1 MSETLTPR
9 SLSRRRFVQSS
20 GALLFAAQCPVGLSR
35 KAYAGGTGAM
45 MNSFVRIDPSNVITM
60 LANNSEFGNGAYT
73 VMSMMLAEELDVD
86 YRSIAL
92 EAAPTTPEYYSPLFR
107 EYLTA
112 GSVTTGSTFMPMR
125 TAGAKARAMLLEAAS
140 KDWNVPA
147 FELTTGDAT
156 VTHAGTGRN
165 ATYGELLETIHR
177 LDIQPPETVTL
188 KDPSEFK
195 ILGKPAR
202 RYEGAGKVDGS
213 AEFGIDI
220 KLPGMLYGAIA
231 RPPVH
236 GGSVVDFDAT
246 EALAMPG
253 VVKVKAIRA
262 GVVVLADSYWRAQK
276 ARAKLEIEWDR
287 GVNDGVSSE
296 QFYADYRALAD
307 TPGLLA
313 EDIGDA
319 IGALDAA
326 EASGSV
332 VEATYE
338 MPLLAHATLEPMNC
352 IAQVEG
358 DTCTIWSG
366 TQYQSNDQEVISR
379 FLGIPQQNVTIHRPL
394 MGGSFGRR
402 SSKTADYTVEA
413 VEAAMGESVPVQI
426 IWSREEDIRSGHY
439 RPLFVHKLRGSV
451 DDAGMP
457 EAWHQ
462 VAVGQSLMQGTKHDP
477 TYMVRGIDIYSLDG
491 CLQEPF
497 GVFPYGTSYQI
508 PNHRVES
515 HNAPKKGIVP
525 QEWRSVGHTH
535 TGIAYEC
542 FLDELAH
549 NGGIDPMELRL
560 RLTKDHARM
569 NRVLS
574 VLKEKCDWD
583 KPLAPGRGR
592 GVASRIYNIS
602 PVAQAVEVTVAENG
616 DFTVDRVVCV
626 VDCGFAV
633 NPLGI
638 EGQVEGGLAY
648 GLGGVAFGNIDIVN
662 GEVQQSNFHDYPVMR
677 LPQMPKVEVHILPS
691 DEPPTGIGEQATTP
705 IAPAVANA
713 LFNATGRRVRRFP
726 LSSQGF
732 NLV

>member
-1 MSETLTPR
+1 MSEHLKEAPM
-9 SLSRRRFVQSS
+9 SRRQFIQSS
-20 GALLFAAQCPVGLSR
+20 VALLFAAQCPVGLST
-35 KAYAGGTGAM
+35 KALADSGGAM

-92 EAAPTTPEYYSPLFR
+92 EAAPTSPEYYSPLFR

-112 GSVTTGSTFMPMR
+112 GSLTTGSTYMPMR

-140 KDWNVPA
+140 REWDVA
-147 FELTTGDAT
+147 MAELTTGDAT
-156 VTHAGTGRN
+156 VTHIETGRR
-165 ATYGELLETIHR
+165 ATYGELLEVIHR
-177 LDIQPPETVTL
+177 LGIRPPETVSL
-188 KDPSEFK
+188 KDPREFK

-213 AEFGIDI
+213 AQFGIDI
-220 KLPGMLYGAIA
+220 KLPDMLYGAIA
-231 RPPVH
+231 RPPVY

-253 VVKVKAIRA
+253 VVKAKAIRA
-262 GVVVLADSYWRAQK
+262 GVVVLADSYWRAHK
-276 ARAKLEIEWDR
+276 ARAKLKINWDR
-287 GVNDGVSSE
+287 GANAAVSTD

-307 TPGLLA
+307 TPGMLA

-319 IGALDAA
+319 MGALDAA
-326 EASGSV
+326 DEV

-338 MPLLAHATLEPMNC
+338 MPLLAHVTLEPMNC

-451 DDAGMP
+451 DDSGMP
-457 EAWHQ
+457 KAWHQ
-462 VAVGQSLMQGTKHDP
+462 VAVGQSLMEGTKLGP
-477 TYMVRGIDIYSLDG
+477 KYMVRGIDIYSLDG

-497 GVFPYGTSYQI
+497 GAFPYGTSYQI

-515 HNAPKKGIVP
+515 HNAPKSGIVP

-549 NGGIDPMELRL
+549 KGGIDPMELRL

-574 VLKEKCDWD
+574 VLKEKCEWD
-583 KPLAPGRGR
+583 RPLEPGRGR
-592 GVASRIYNIS
+592 GVASRIYSVS
-602 PVAQAVEVTVAENG
+602 PIAQAVEVTVSENG

-677 LPQMPKVEVHILPS
+677 LPQMPEVEVHILPS
-691 DEPPTGIGEQATTP
+691 DEPPTGVGEQATTP
-705 IAPAVANA
+705 IAPAVVNA

>member
-1 MSETLTPR
+1 MSENMSSGVLN
-9 SLSRRRFVQSS
+9 RRQFVQAG
-20 GALLFAAQCPVGLSR
+20 GAFLFAAQCPVTFSR
-35 KAYAGGTGAM
+35 KAHAAGAGAM
-45 MNSFVRIDPSNVITM
+45 MNSFVRIDPNNVITM

-86 YRSIAL
+86 YRSIVL

-112 GSVTTGSTFMPMR
+112 GSVTTGSTFIPMR
-125 TAGAKARAMLLEAAS
+125 TAGAKARAMLLEAAARS
-140 KDWNVPA
+140 WQVPGA
-147 FELTTGDAT
+147 ELTTENGT
-156 VTHAGTGRN
+156 VQHLETGRSSP
-165 ATYGELLETIHR
+165 YGALLETIHR
-177 LDIQPPETVTL
+177 LEIQPPDAVTL
-188 KDPSEFK
+188 KDPSQFR
-195 ILGKPAR
+195 ILGKPTK

-213 AEFGIDI
+213 AQFGIDI
-220 KLPGMLYGAIA
+220 KLPGMLYGSIA

-236 GGSVVDFDAT
+236 GGRVVDFDAST
-246 EALAMPG
+246 ALSMPG

-276 ARAKLEIEWDR
+276 ARAEVKINWDR
-287 GVNDGVSSE
+287 GANATVSSE
-296 QFYADYRALAD
+296 QFYRDYREMAE
-307 TPGLLA
+307 TPGMLA

-319 IGALDAA
+319 LGALDQADEVI
-326 EASGSV
+326 EAV
-332 VEATYE
+332 YE

-358 DTCTIWSG
+358 ATCTIWSG

-379 FLGIPQQNVTIHRPL
+379 FLGIPQENVTIHRPL

-413 VEAAMGESVPVQI
+413 VEAAKGESVPVQI

-451 DDAGMP
+451 DSSGMP

-462 VAVGQSLMQGTKHDP
+462 VVVGQSLMQGTKHDP
-477 TYMVRGIDIYSLDG
+477 NYMVRGMDIYSLDG

-497 GVFPYGTSYQI
+497 GVFPYGTSYAI
-508 PNHRVES
+508 AHHRVES
-515 HNAPKKGIVP
+515 HNAPKIGILP

-542 FLDELAH
+542 FLDELAAK
-549 NGGIDPMELRL
+549 GGVDPLELRL

-569 NRVLS
+569 NRVLK
-574 VLKEKCDWD
+574 VLREKCEWD

-592 GVASRIYNIS
+592 GVASRVYSIS
-602 PVAQAVEVTVAENG
+602 PIAQAVEITVAENG

-648 GLGGVAFGNIDIVN
+648 GLGGVAFGNIDIVD

-677 LPQMPKVEVHILPS
+677 LPQMPKVEIHILPS
-691 DEPPTGIGEQATTP
+691 DEPPTGVGEQATTP

-713 LFNATGRRVRRFP
+713 LFNATGRRIRRFP

>member
-1 MSETLTPR
+1 MSDTLTPR

-35 KAYAGGTGAM
+35 KAYAGGAGAM
-45 MNSFVRIDPSNVITM
+45 MNSFVRIDPNNVITM

-140 KDWNVPA
+140 QDWQVPTT
-147 FELTTGDAT
+147 ELTTEGGK
-156 VTHAGTGRN
+156 VTHAASGRSS
-165 ATYGELLETIHR
+165 TYGELLEAIHR
-177 LDIQPPETVTL
+177 LDIQPPETVAL

-236 GGSVVDFDAT
+236 SGSVIDFDAT

-276 ARAKLEIEWDR
+276 ARAKLKIEWDR

-326 EASGSV
+326 EA
-332 VEATYE
+332 
-338 MPLLAHATLEPMNC
+338 C
-352 IAQVEG
+352 
-358 DTCTIWSG
+358 
-366 TQYQSNDQEVISR
+366 
-379 FLGIPQQNVTIHRPL
+379 
-394 MGGSFGRR
+394 
-402 SSKTADYTVEA
+402 
-413 VEAAMGESVPVQI
+413 
-426 IWSREEDIRSGHY
+426 RERDRGH
-439 RPLFVHKLRGSV
+439 LR
-451 DDAGMP
+451 D
-457 EAWHQ
+457 
-462 VAVGQSLMQGTKHDP
+462 
-477 TYMVRGIDIYSLDG
+477 
-491 CLQEPF
+491 
-497 GVFPYGTSYQI
+497 
-508 PNHRVES
+508 
-515 HNAPKKGIVP
+515 
-525 QEWRSVGHTH
+525 
-535 TGIAYEC
+535 
-542 FLDELAH
+542 
-549 NGGIDPMELRL
+549 
-560 RLTKDHARM
+560 
-569 NRVLS
+569 
-574 VLKEKCDWD
+574 
-583 KPLAPGRGR
+583 
-592 GVASRIYNIS
+592 
-602 PVAQAVEVTVAENG
+602 
-616 DFTVDRVVCV
+616 
-626 VDCGFAV
+626 
-633 NPLGI
+633 
-638 EGQVEGGLAY
+638 
-648 GLGGVAFGNIDIVN
+648 
-662 GEVQQSNFHDYPVMR
+662 
-677 LPQMPKVEVHILPS
+677 
-691 DEPPTGIGEQATTP
+691 
-705 IAPAVANA
+705 AVAGPRHVGA
-713 LFNATGRRVRRFP
+713 HELHCAG
-726 LSSQGF
+726 
-732 NLV
+732 

>member
-1 MSETLTPR
+1 MKNRDQAGSI
-9 SLSRRRFVQSS
+9 SRRQFVQAG
-20 GALLFAAQCPVGLSR
+20 GALLFAAQCPVTLST
-35 KAYAGGTGAM
+35 KVHASTAGSM

-112 GSVTTGSTFMPMR
+112 GSVTTGSTFIPMR

-140 KDWNVPA
+140 QSWEVPVS
-147 FELTTGDAT
+147 ELSTREGT
-156 VTHAGTGRN
+156 VVHADSGRQS
-165 ATYGELLETIHR
+165 TYGDLLAVIHR
-177 LDIQPPETVTL
+177 LNIEPPETVAL

-202 RYEGAGKVDGS
+202 RYEGQGKVDGS
-213 AEFGIDI
+213 AQFGIDI
-220 KLPGMLYGAIA
+220 KLPGMLYGSIA

-236 GGSVVDFDAT
+236 GGSVISFDAN
-246 EALAMPG
+246 EALTMPG
-253 VVKVKAIRA
+253 VAKVKAIRA

-276 ARAKLEIEWDR
+276 ARAKLKIEWDR
-287 GVNDGVSSE
+287 GANDGVSSE
-296 QFYADYRALAD
+296 QFYSDYRALAE
-307 TPGLLA
+307 TPGMLA

-319 IGALDAA
+319 LGVLEAA
-326 EASGSV
+326 DEV
-332 VEATYE
+332 VEATHE

-451 DDAGMP
+451 DALGMP

-477 TYMVRGIDIYSLDG
+477 TYMVRGMDIYSLDG

-549 NGGIDPMELRL
+549 KGGIDPLELRL

-574 VLKEKCDWD
+574 VLREKSDWD
-583 KPLAPGRGR
+583 KPLPPGRGR

-616 DFTVDRVVCV
+616 DFTLDRVVCV

-633 NPLGI
+633 NPLGV
-638 EGQVEGGLAY
+638 EGQVEGGLSF
-648 GLGGVAFGNIDIVN
+648 GLGGMAFGNIDIVN

-705 IAPAVANA
+705 IAPSVANA

>member
-1 MSETLTPR
+1 MSDPILTAG
-9 SLSRRRFVQSS
+9 LSRRRFVQAT
-20 GALLFAAQCPVGLSR
+20 GALIFSAQCPVTFST
-35 KAYAGGTGAM
+35 KARAATSSM
-45 MNSFVRIDPSNVITM
+45 MNSFVRIDPSNAITM
-60 LANNSEFGNGAYT
+60 LANHSEFGNGAYT

-86 YRSIAL
+86 YRSIGL

-112 GSVTTGSTFMPMR
+112 GSVTTGSTYMPMR
-125 TAGAKARAMLLEAAS
+125 TAGAKARAMLIEAAS
-140 KDWNVPA
+140 KEWGVPA
-147 FELTTGDAT
+147 AELTTGDAT
-156 VTHAGTGRN
+156 VTHADSGRR
-165 ATYGELLETIHR
+165 ATYGELLAVIHR
-177 LDIQPPETVTL
+177 LDIQPPETVAL

-195 ILGKPAR
+195 VLGKPAR

-213 AEFGIDI
+213 AQFGIDI

-231 RPPVH
+231 RPPVY
-236 GGSVVDFDAT
+236 GGSVIDFDAT

-253 VVKVKAIRA
+253 VVKAKAIRA

-276 ARAKLEIEWDR
+276 ARAKLKINWDR
-287 GVNDGVSSE
+287 GANDGVSTE

-307 TPGLLA
+307 TPGMLA

-319 IGALDAA
+319 QGVLEAA
-326 EASGSV
+326 DDV

-451 DDAGMP
+451 DESGMP

-462 VAVGQSLMQGTKHDP
+462 VVVGQSLMQGTKHDP
-477 TYMVRGIDIYSLDG
+477 TYMVRGMDIYSLDG

-508 PNHRVES
+508 PHHRVES
-515 HNAPKKGIVP
+515 HNAPKIGMVP

-542 FLDELAH
+542 FLDELAAK
-549 NGGIDPMELRL
+549 GGIDPLELRL

-569 NRVLS
+569 NRVLR
-574 VLKEKCDWD
+574 VLKEKSGWD
-583 KPLAPGRGR
+583 QPLEAGRGR
-592 GVASRIYNIS
+592 GMAARIYSVS
-602 PVAQAVEVTVAENG
+602 PIAQAVEVTVSENG

-677 LPQMPKVEVHILPS
+677 LPQMPRVEVHILPS
-691 DEPPTGIGEQATTP
+691 DEPPTGVGEQATTP
-705 IAPAVANA
+705 IAPAVVNA
-713 LFNATGRRVRRFP
+713 LFNATGRRIRRFP

>member
-1 MSETLTPR
+1 MSDPIPTAG
-9 SLSRRRFVQSS
+9 LSRRRFVQAT
-20 GALLFAAQCPVGLSR
+20 GALIFSAQCPVTFST
-35 KAYAGGTGAM
+35 KARAATSSM
-45 MNSFVRIDPSNVITM
+45 MNSFVRIDPSNAITM
-60 LANNSEFGNGAYT
+60 LANHSEFGNGAYT

-86 YRSIAL
+86 YRSIGL

-112 GSVTTGSTFMPMR
+112 GSVTTGSTYMPMR
-125 TAGAKARAMLLEAAS
+125 TAGAKARAMLIEAAS
-140 KDWNVPA
+140 REWGVPTA
-147 FELTTGDAT
+147 ELTTGDAT
-156 VTHAGTGRN
+156 VTHADSGRR
-165 ATYGELLETIHR
+165 ATYGELLAVIHR
-177 LDIQPPETVTL
+177 LDIQPPETVVL

-195 ILGKPAR
+195 VLGKPAR

-213 AEFGIDI
+213 AQFGIDI

-231 RPPVH
+231 RPPVY
-236 GGSVVDFDAT
+236 GGSVIDFDAA

-253 VVKVKAIRA
+253 VVKAKAIRA
-262 GVVVLADSYWRAQK
+262 GVVVLADSYWRAKK
-276 ARAKLEIEWDR
+276 ARAKLKINWDR
-287 GVNDGVSSE
+287 GANDGVSTE

-307 TPGLLA
+307 TPGMLA

-319 IGALDAA
+319 QGVLEAA
-326 EASGSV
+326 DDV

-451 DDAGMP
+451 DETGMP

-462 VAVGQSLMQGTKHDP
+462 VVVGQSLMQGTKHDP
-477 TYMVRGIDIYSLDG
+477 TYMVRGMDIYSLDG

-508 PNHRVES
+508 PHHRVES

-542 FLDELAH
+542 FLDELAAK
-549 NGGIDPMELRL
+549 GGIDPLELRL

-569 NRVLS
+569 NRVLR
-574 VLKEKCDWD
+574 VLKEKSGWD
-583 KPLAPGRGR
+583 QPLEAGRGR
-592 GVASRIYNIS
+592 GMAARIYSVS
-602 PVAQAVEVTVAENG
+602 PIAQAVEVTVSENG

-677 LPQMPKVEVHILPS
+677 LPQMPRVEVHILPS
-691 DEPPTGIGEQATTP
+691 DEPPTGVGEQATTP
-705 IAPAVANA
+705 IAPAVVNA

>member
-1 MSETLTPR
+1 MSELT
-9 SLSRRRFVQSS
+9 SQMNLNRRQFVQAG
-20 GALLFAAQCPVGLSR
+20 GALIFATQCPVTFSA
-35 KAYAGGTGAM
+35 KAQSSATGAM
-45 MNSFVRIDPSNVITM
+45 MNSFVRIAPDNVITM
-60 LANNSEFGNGAYT
+60 LANHSEFGNGAYT

-86 YRSIAL
+86 YQSIQL

-112 GSVTTGSTFMPMR
+112 GSVTTGSSWLPMR

-140 KDWNVPA
+140 RDWQLPTG
-147 FELTTGDAT
+147 EPTTENGT
-156 VTHAGTGRN
+156 VTHAGSGRSS
-165 ATYGELLETIHR
+165 TYGELLGVIYR
-177 LDIQPPETVTL
+177 LDIQAPESVRL
-188 KDPSEFK
+188 KHPNDFR
-195 ILGKPAR
+195 ILGKPTR
-202 RYEGAGKVDGS
+202 RYEGPEKVDGS
-213 AEFGIDI
+213 ATFGIDM
-220 KLPGMLYGAIA
+220 KLPGMLVGAIA
-231 RPPVH
+231 RPPVY
-236 GGSVVDFDAT
+236 GGTVIDFDAT

-253 VVKVKAIRA
+253 VVKVKPIRA
-262 GVVVLADSYWRAQK
+262 GVVVLADTYWRAQK
-276 ARAKLEIEWDR
+276 ARAKLKINWDS
-287 GVNDGVSSE
+287 GANQALSTE
-296 QFYADYRALAD
+296 QFYSDYRELAEQ
-307 TPGLLA
+307 PGMLA

-319 IGALDAA
+319 LGALAQSDD
-326 EASGSV
+326 V
-332 VEATYE
+332 VEAVYE
-338 MPLLAHATLEPMNC
+338 LPLLAHATMEPLNC
-352 IAQVEG
+352 VAQVEG
-358 DTCTIWSG
+358 DTCKVWSG

-379 FLGIPQQNVTIHRPL
+379 FLGIPQQNVTINRPL

-402 SSKTADYTVEA
+402 SSKAADFTVEA

-439 RPLFVHKLRGSV
+439 RPLFVHKMRGCV
-451 DDAGMP
+451 DDSGMP
-457 EAWHQ
+457 TAWHQ

-477 TYMVRGIDIYSLDG
+477 TYMVRGMDIYSLDG

-515 HNAPKKGIVP
+515 HNAPRVGIVP

-549 NGGIDPMELRL
+549 KGGIDPLVLRL
-560 RLTKDHARM
+560 RLSKDHERM
-569 NRVLS
+569 NRVLT
-574 VLKEKCDWD
+574 VLREKSQWD
-583 KPLAPGRGR
+583 QPLAPGRGR
-592 GVASRIYNIS
+592 GMAARIYSVS
-602 PVAQAVEVTVAENG
+602 PIAQAVEVTVADNG

-626 VDCGFAV
+626 LDCGFAV
-633 NPLGI
+633 NPLGV
-638 EGQVEGGLAY
+638 EGQVEGGLAF
-648 GLGGVAFGNIDIVN
+648 GLGGAAFGNIDIVN
-662 GEVQQSNFHDYPVMR
+662 GEVQQSNFHDYPVIR

-691 DEPPTGIGEQATTP
+691 DELPTGVGEQATTP

>member
-1 MSETLTPR
+1 
-9 SLSRRRFVQSS
+9 
-20 GALLFAAQCPVGLSR
+20 
-35 KAYAGGTGAM
+35 M
-45 MNSFVRIDPSNVITM
+45 MNSFVRIDPNNVITM

-86 YRSIAL
+86 YRSIVL

-112 GSVTTGSTFMPMR
+112 GSVTTGSTFIPMR

-140 KDWNVPA
+140 QSWEVPLS
-147 FELTTGDAT
+147 ELAT
-156 VTHAGTGRN
+156 REGTVVHAGSGRVS
-165 ATYGELLETIHR
+165 TYGDLLEVIHR
-177 LDIQPPETVTL
+177 LNIEPPDVVAL

-195 ILGKPAR
+195 VLGKPAR
-202 RYEGAGKVDGS
+202 RYEGPGKVDGS

-220 KLPGMLYGAIA
+220 KLPGMLYGSIA

-236 GGSVVDFDAT
+236 GGSVISFDAN

-276 ARAKLEIEWDR
+276 ARTKLKIKWDR

-296 QFYADYRALAD
+296 QFYSDYRALAD
-307 TPGLLA
+307 TPGMLA

-319 IGALDAA
+319 LGVL
-326 EASGSV
+326 EATDEV

-451 DDAGMP
+451 DASGMP

-477 TYMVRGIDIYSLDG
+477 TYMVRGMDIYSLDG

-515 HNAPKKGIVP
+515 HN
-525 QEWRSVGHTH
+525 
-535 TGIAYEC
+535 
-542 FLDELAH
+542 
-549 NGGIDPMELRL
+549 
-560 RLTKDHARM
+560 
-569 NRVLS
+569 
-574 VLKEKCDWD
+574 
-583 KPLAPGRGR
+583 
-592 GVASRIYNIS
+592 
-602 PVAQAVEVTVAENG
+602 
-616 DFTVDRVVCV
+616 
-626 VDCGFAV
+626 
-633 NPLGI
+633 
-638 EGQVEGGLAY
+638 
-648 GLGGVAFGNIDIVN
+648 
-662 GEVQQSNFHDYPVMR
+662 
-677 LPQMPKVEVHILPS
+677 
-691 DEPPTGIGEQATTP
+691 
-705 IAPAVANA
+705 
-713 LFNATGRRVRRFP
+713 
-726 LSSQGF
+726 
-732 NLV
+732 

>member
-1 MSETLTPR
+1 MNEHLKMGSM
-9 SLSRRRFVQSS
+9 SRRRFVQSS

-35 KAYAGGTGAM
+35 KAYAGDSGAM
-45 MNSFVRIDPSNVITM
+45 MNSFVRIDPNNVITM

-112 GSVTTGSTFMPMR
+112 GSVTTGSTFIPMR

-140 KDWNVPA
+140 QSWEVPLS
-147 FELTTGDAT
+147 ELAT
-156 VTHAGTGRN
+156 REGTVVHAGSGRVS
-165 ATYGELLETIHR
+165 TYGDLLEVIHR
-177 LDIQPPETVTL
+177 LNIEPPDTVAL

-195 ILGKPAR
+195 VLGKPAR
-202 RYEGAGKVDGS
+202 RYEGPGKVDGS
-213 AEFGIDI
+213 AQFGIDI
-220 KLPGMLYGAIA
+220 KLPGMLYGSIA

-236 GGSVVDFDAT
+236 GGSVISFDAT

-276 ARAKLEIEWDR
+276 ARAKLKIEWDR
-287 GVNDGVSSE
+287 GANDGVSSE
-296 QFYADYRALAD
+296 QFYGDYRALAD
-307 TPGLLA
+307 TPGMLA

-319 IGALDAA
+319 LGVLK
-326 EASGSV
+326 ASDEV

-379 FLGIPQQNVTIHRPL
+379 FLGIPQHNVTIHRPL

-451 DDAGMP
+451 DASGMP
-457 EAWHQ
+457 QAWHQ

-477 TYMVRGIDIYSLDG
+477 TYMVRGMDIYSLDG

-515 HNAPKKGIVP
+515 HNAPKSGIVP

-549 NGGIDPMELRL
+549 KGGIDPLELRL

-574 VLKEKCDWD
+574 VLREKSDWD
-583 KPLAPGRGR
+583 KPLPPGRGR

-633 NPLGI
+633 NPLGV
-638 EGQVEGGLAY
+638 EGQVEGGLSF

-713 LFNATGRRVRRFP
+713 LFKATGRRVRRFP

>member
-1 MSETLTPR
+1 
-9 SLSRRRFVQSS
+9 
-20 GALLFAAQCPVGLSR
+20 
-35 KAYAGGTGAM
+35 
-45 MNSFVRIDPSNVITM
+45 
-60 LANNSEFGNGAYT
+60 
-73 VMSMMLAEELDVD
+73 
-86 YRSIAL
+86 
-92 EAAPTTPEYYSPLFR
+92 
-107 EYLTA
+107 
-112 GSVTTGSTFMPMR
+112 
-125 TAGAKARAMLLEAAS
+125 
-140 KDWNVPA
+140 
-147 FELTTGDAT
+147 
-156 VTHAGTGRN
+156 
-165 ATYGELLETIHR
+165 
-177 LDIQPPETVTL
+177 
-188 KDPSEFK
+188 
-195 ILGKPAR
+195 
-202 RYEGAGKVDGS
+202 
-213 AEFGIDI
+213 
-220 KLPGMLYGAIA
+220 
-231 RPPVH
+231 
-236 GGSVVDFDAT
+236 
-246 EALAMPG
+246 
-253 VVKVKAIRA
+253 
-262 GVVVLADSYWRAQK
+262 
-276 ARAKLEIEWDR
+276 
-287 GVNDGVSSE
+287 
-296 QFYADYRALAD
+296 
-307 TPGLLA
+307 
-313 EDIGDA
+313 
-319 IGALDAA
+319 
-326 EASGSV
+326 
-332 VEATYE
+332 TYE

-451 DDAGMP
+451 DESGMP

-477 TYMVRGIDIYSLDG
+477 TYMVRGMDIYSLDG
-491 CLQEPF
+491 CLQAPF

-549 NGGIDPMELRL
+549 KGGIDPLELRL

-569 NRVLS
+569 NRVLR
-574 VLKEKCDWD
+574 VLKEKSGWD
-583 KPLAPGRGR
+583 EPLATGRGR

-633 NPLGI
+633 NPLGV

-713 LFNATGRRVRRFP
+713 LFNATGRRVRRLP

>member
-1 MSETLTPR
+1 MSEQLIT
-9 SLSRRRFVQSS
+9 SLMSRRRFVQRS

-35 KAYAGGTGAM
+35 KAYANGTGGM
-45 MNSFVRIDPSNVITM
+45 MNSFVRIDPNNVITM

-86 YRSIAL
+86 YRSISL
-92 EAAPTTPEYYSPLFR
+92 EPAPTTPEYYSPLFR

-140 KDWNVPA
+140 RDWRVPTD
-147 FELTTGDAT
+147 ELATADAT
-156 VTHAGTGRN
+156 VVHAKTGRS
-165 ATYGELLETIHR
+165 ATYGELLEVVHR

-195 ILGKPAR
+195 ILGKPTP

-213 AEFGIDI
+213 AQFGIDI

-231 RPPVH
+231 RPPVY

-246 EALAMPG
+246 EALSMPG

-276 ARAKLEIEWDR
+276 ARAKLNIKWDR

-296 QFYADYRALAD
+296 EFYGEYRALAD
-307 TPGLLA
+307 TPGMLA

-319 IGALDAA
+319 IGTLAA
-326 EASGSV
+326 ADEI

-451 DDAGMP
+451 DDSGMP

-477 TYMVRGIDIYSLDG
+477 TYMVRGMDIYSLDG

-549 NGGIDPMELRL
+549 KGGIDPLELRL

-569 NRVLS
+569 NRVLR
-574 VLKEKCDWD
+574 VLKEKSGWD
-583 KPLAPGRGR
+583 EPLAPGRGR

-633 NPLGI
+633 NPLGV

>member
-1 MSETLTPR
+1 MNEHLKMGSM
-9 SLSRRRFVQSS
+9 SRRRFVQSS

-35 KAYAGGTGAM
+35 KAYAGDSGAM
-45 MNSFVRIDPSNVITM
+45 MNSFVRIDPNNVITM

-86 YRSIAL
+86 YRGIAL

-112 GSVTTGSTFMPMR
+112 GSVTTGSTFIPMR

-140 KDWNVPA
+140 QSWEVPLS
-147 FELTTGDAT
+147 ELAT
-156 VTHAGTGRN
+156 REGTVVHAGSGRVS
-165 ATYGELLETIHR
+165 TYGDLLEVIHR
-177 LDIQPPETVTL
+177 LNIEPPDTVAL

-195 ILGKPAR
+195 VLGKPAR
-202 RYEGAGKVDGS
+202 RYEGPGKVDGS
-213 AEFGIDI
+213 AQFGIDI
-220 KLPGMLYGAIA
+220 KLPGMLYGSIA

-236 GGSVVDFDAT
+236 GGSVISFDAT

-276 ARAKLEIEWDR
+276 ARAKLKIEWDR
-287 GVNDGVSSE
+287 GANDGVSSE
-296 QFYADYRALAD
+296 QFYGDYRALAD
-307 TPGLLA
+307 TPGMLA

-319 IGALDAA
+319 LGVLK
-326 EASGSV
+326 ASDEV

-379 FLGIPQQNVTIHRPL
+379 FLGIPQHNVTIHRPL

-451 DDAGMP
+451 DASGMP
-457 EAWHQ
+457 QAWHQ

-477 TYMVRGIDIYSLDG
+477 TYMVRGMDIYSLDG

-515 HNAPKKGIVP
+515 HNAPKSGIVP

-549 NGGIDPMELRL
+549 KGGIDPLELRL

-574 VLKEKCDWD
+574 VLREKSDWD
-583 KPLAPGRGR
+583 KPLPPGRGR

-633 NPLGI
+633 NPLGV
-638 EGQVEGGLAY
+638 EGQVEGGLSF

>member
-1 MSETLTPR
+1 MSDPIFTAG
-9 SLSRRRFVQSS
+9 LSRRRFVQAT
-20 GALLFAAQCPVGLSR
+20 GALIFSAQCPVTFST
-35 KAYAGGTGAM
+35 KARAASSSM
-45 MNSFVRIDPSNVITM
+45 INSFVRIDPSNTITM
-60 LANNSEFGNGAYT
+60 LANHSEFGNGAYT

-86 YRSIAL
+86 YRSIGL

-125 TAGAKARAMLLEAAS
+125 TAGAKARAMLIEAAS
-140 KDWNVPA
+140 KEWGVPA
-147 FELTTGDAT
+147 AELTTGDAT
-156 VTHAGTGRN
+156 VTHADSGRR
-165 ATYGELLETIHR
+165 ATYGELLAVIHR
-177 LDIQPPETVTL
+177 LDIQPPETVVL

-195 ILGKPAR
+195 VLGKPAR

-213 AEFGIDI
+213 AQFGIDI

-231 RPPVH
+231 RPPVY
-236 GGSVVDFDAT
+236 GGSVIDFDAT

-253 VVKVKAIRA
+253 VVKAKAIRA

-276 ARAKLEIEWDR
+276 ARAKLKIKWDR
-287 GVNDGVSSE
+287 GANDGVSTE

-307 TPGLLA
+307 TPGMLA

-319 IGALDAA
+319 RGVLEAA
-326 EASGSV
+326 DDV

-358 DTCTIWSG
+358 DICTIWSG

-379 FLGIPQQNVTIHRPL
+379 YLGIPQQNVTIHRPL

-451 DDAGMP
+451 DESGMP

-462 VAVGQSLMQGTKHDP
+462 MVVGQSLMQGTKHDP
-477 TYMVRGIDIYSLDG
+477 TYMVRGMDIYSLDG

-508 PNHRVES
+508 PHHRVES

-542 FLDELAH
+542 FLDELAAK
-549 NGGIDPMELRL
+549 GGIDPLELRL

-569 NRVLS
+569 NRVLR
-574 VLKEKCDWD
+574 VLKEKSGWD
-583 KPLAPGRGR
+583 QPLEAGRGR
-592 GVASRIYNIS
+592 GMAARIYSVS
-602 PVAQAVEVTVAENG
+602 PIAQAVEVTVSENG

-677 LPQMPKVEVHILPS
+677 LSQMPRVEVHILPS
-691 DEPPTGIGEQATTP
+691 DEPPTGVGEQATTP
-705 IAPAVANA
+705 IAPAVVNA